1 MKLDIISPDKLIFS
15 GDVESV
21 KLPGTGGGF
30 EVLPHH
36 AAIISSL
43 KEGDIVYV
51 SNGETTT
58 LRVDGGFAEVRND
71 EISVC
76 VEKVLG

>member
-43 KEGDIVYV
+43 KEGEIVYV
-51 SNGETTT
+51 SGGETTT

-76 VEKVLG
+76 VEKVLE